1 MPESPD
7 LEAIARRLSGV
18 WGNTRTAQPMAES
31 IAEQLRLIWN
41 ARGAA
46 DIVKL
51 EAELSAMMG
60 VTASGPYV
68 KNLDRALR
76 KLDH

>member
-7 LEAIARRLSGV
+7 FEQIAERIVPPSYVGLV
-18 WGNTRTAQPMAES
+18 
-31 IAEQLRLIWN
+31 AEQLRQVWN
-41 ARGAA
+41 ARGVA
-46 DIVKL
+46 DITKL
-51 EAELSAMMG
+51 ESELSSMMG

-76 KLDH
+76 TLDR